1 MFVKNIIATTKKYK
15 FSIHKILFY
24 EIFFILR
31 GFKGNKIGFDI
42 NDEFSANIP
51 CPYYF
56 LIKIRKFLDNKQI
69 KSLID
74 LGCGNGAQAHYI
86 QKSGNLTDNNIFD
99 VTATD
104 IINVLEYDV
113 NNFISNSSH
122 CV

>member
-31 GFKGNKIGFDI
+31 GFKGNKIGFDV

-56 LIKIRKFLDNKQI
+56 LIKIKKFLDKKQI
-69 KSLID
+69 KSFID
-74 LGCGNGAQAHYI
+74 LGCGNGRVI
-86 QKSGNLTDNNIFD
+86 FFLIDILKLNIMESNFLKNHS
-99 VTATD
+99 
-104 IINVLEYDV
+104 IIVKLYFLE
-113 NNFISNSSH
+113 NKTFK
-122 CV
+122 

>member
-24 EIFFILR
+24 EILFILR
-31 GFKGNKIGFDI
+31 GFKGNKISFDI

-69 KSLID
+69 KSFID
-74 LGCGNGAQAHYI
+74 LGSAMEELSFFLI
-86 QKSGNLTDNNIFD
+86 DILKLNIMELNFLKNHSMT
-99 VTATD
+99 VKLYF
-104 IINVLEYDV
+104 LE
-113 NNFISNSSH
+113 NETLK
-122 CV
+122 